1 MDFSKTP
8 IIDSN
13 EFEKRYFLTTEYTNF
28 SSNRDCTIFKA
39 FDNTSM
45 IEVFIKIPNP
55 NGKEVV
61 IGDYEG
67 DFKQLFNIKHQNVIK
82 LLDVFRV
89 EQFLNSYLSSYI
101 PFLVFEYFEGITLKS
116 LLKHELKEL
125 ELKDIFQQ
133 IKKGLNYIHSQG
145 WVHRDIKGENIL
157 VSKADGYFQVKIIDI
172 ENMGHIGFLPI
183 QLIGTPE
190 FLPPEMSVKSILYP
204 SQDYWAYG
212 CLIYET
218 LFGEPPFGTRNFQLE
233 GIDIIKEYHSR
244 INFTQLDS
252 KVSKIKNS
260 DFKNSVI
267 NSLNPNPIIRT
278 I

>member
-1 MDFSKTP
+1 MDFRKTP

-13 EFEKRYFLTTEYTNF
+13 EFEKRYSLIAEYTNF
-28 SSNRDCTIFKA
+28 SKNRDCTIFKA
-39 FDNTSM
+39 FNNESM
-45 IEVFIKIPNP
+45 VEVFIKIPNP
-55 NGKEVV
+55 NGEEIE
-61 IGDYEG
+61 IGDYERNYN
-67 DFKQLFNIKHQNVIK
+67 QLFYIEHQYVIK
-82 LLDVFRV
+82 LLDVFRI
-89 EQFLNSYLSSYI
+89 EQFLNSDVNSYI
-101 PFLVFEYFEGITLKS
+101 PFLVFEYSEGVTLKS
-116 LLKHELKEL
+116 LFKHYFKESELR
-125 ELKDIFQQ
+125 DIFQQ
-133 IKKGLNYIHSQG
+133 IKEGLNYIHSQG

-157 VSKADGYFQVKIIDI
+157 VLNVNGYFQVKIIDI
-172 ENMGHIGFLPI
+172 ENMGQIGFLPK
-183 QLIGTPE
+183 QLMGTPE
-190 FLPPEMSVKSILYP
+190 FLPPEMSIKSILHP

-244 INFTQLDS
+244 INFKQLDS
-252 KVSKIKNS
+252 KISKIKNS